1 MDNFMDKLAKR
12 FNAGEII
19 KANAQAEARDM
30 KRMQERTAE
39 YERLMQEMRRLNLK
53 NVEVTEQVQ
62 QLIKCGIEQ
71 IEGYGNAGELLE
83 GKIDQTDELIK
94 EEAQSLKTA
103 AEAAR
108 EEVQALCEDVSKLS
122 VKADE
127 GLSGVSGRLDEIER
141 AVGDQFRQNQQAVY
155 AAIKELEDKVAG
167 TSGVEASFEQAFER
181 LETAAA
187 ADRYATEEGLREV
200 SGLVRQMEESLRQ
213 NEEALKTVREIL
225 VATRMSVE
233 EGQKRLEEH
242 VHKENVRVYRNV
254 QAVITDEAT
263 KKARE
268 LNTRLDQL
276 ESSAKKNGG
285 VRPLLIITFLL
296 ALASVGLQVA
306 QILQLL

>member
-94 EEAQSLKTA
+94 EEVQSLKTA

-108 EEVQALCEDVSKLS
+108 EEMQALCEDVSKLS

-127 GLSGVSGRLDEIER
+127 GLSGVSGRLDDIER
-141 AVGDQFRQNQQAVY
+141 A
-155 AAIKELEDKVAG
+155 
-167 TSGVEASFEQAFER
+167 VEASFEQAFER

-187 ADRYATEEGLREV
+187 ADRYATEEGLKEV
-200 SGLVRQMEESLRQ
+200 SGLVQQMEESLRQ

>member
-71 IEGYGNAGELLE
+71 IEGYGNAEELLE
-83 GKIDQTDELIK
+83 GKIDQTDGLIK

-108 EEVQALCEDVSKLS
+108 EEMQALCEDVSKLS

-141 AVGDQFRQNQQAVY
+141 AV
-155 AAIKELEDKVAG
+155 
-167 TSGVEASFEQAFER
+167 EASFEQAFER

-187 ADRYATEEGLREV
+187 SDRYATEEGLKEV

>member
-108 EEVQALCEDVSKLS
+108 EEMQALCEDVSKLS

-141 AVGDQFRQNQQAVY
+141 AV
-155 AAIKELEDKVAG
+155 
-167 TSGVEASFEQAFER
+167 EASFEQAFER

-187 ADRYATEEGLREV
+187 ADRYATEEGLKEV
-200 SGLVRQMEESLRQ
+200 SGLVQQMEESLRQ

-254 QAVITDEAT
+254 QAVINDEAT

>member
-39 YERLMQEMRRLNLK
+39 YERMMQEMRRLNLK

-71 IEGYGNAGELLE
+71 IEGYGNGEELLE
-83 GKIDQTDELIK
+83 GKIDKTDELIK
-94 EEAQSLKTA
+94 EETQNLKDA
-103 AEAAR
+103 LEAAR
-108 EEVQALCEDVSKLS
+108 EDMQTLQAGVSDASAKT
-122 VKADE
+122 DD
-127 GLSGVSGRLDEIER
+127 GFYRVSGRLDEIER
-141 AVGDQFRQNQQAVY
+141 GVGDQFRQNQQAVY
-155 AAIKELEDKVAG
+155 DALKELEDKLEN
-167 TSGVEASFEQAFER
+167 TNGVEASFEQAFER
-181 LETAAA
+181 LETAVAS
-187 ADRYATEEGLREV
+187 DRYATEEGLREM
-200 SGLVRQMEESLRQ
+200 SGLVQQMEESLRQ
-213 NEEALKTVREIL
+213 TEESLRTTREIL

-254 QAVITDEAT
+254 QAVITEEAT

-268 LNTRLDQL
+268 LGTRLDQL
-276 ESSAKKNGG
+276 ETGVKKNSG
-285 VRPLLIITFLL
+285 VKPLLIITFLL

>member
-141 AVGDQFRQNQQAVY
+141 AV
-155 AAIKELEDKVAG
+155 
-167 TSGVEASFEQAFER
+167 EASFEQAFER

-200 SGLVRQMEESLRQ
+200 SGLVRQMEKSLRQ

>member
-83 GKIDQTDELIK
+83 GKIDQTDGLIK
-94 EEAQSLKTA
+94 EEAQSLKNA

-187 ADRYATEEGLREV
+187 ADRYATEEGLKEV

-213 NEEALKTVREIL
+213 NEEALKAVREIL